1 MTSKL
6 KKLNLTKLTFF
17 EMSWANPSWIDLD
30 SDIYSDLKD
39 KNNLDLIF
47 VAFAFIFI
55 GCHIFFTKTLEHCG
69 H

>member
-1 MTSKL
+1 
-6 KKLNLTKLTFF
+6 
-17 EMSWANPSWIDLD
+17 MSWANPSWIDLD